1 MENWSEEV
9 NEILEKMRKNSI
21 ELSNRHRNNYYE
33 YKGYSK
39 YFDIPVIIV
48 STMSASLSITFSFLS
63 EELLAVATCSI
74 SMLVAILTSLKLYL
88 QLEEAIKTELEMS
101 KSFHTLAL
109 DIFKMLNLKIDQR
122 GENGVDY
129 LNKKYNCYVKLVEG
143 SDLLRRNLKKDFLLE
158 IDASLISDDGSISSN
173 ENNET
178 NFKRFINLEK
188 IDEEKEYRGNV

>member
-1 MENWSEEV
+1 
-9 NEILEKMRKNSI
+9 
-21 ELSNRHRNNYYE
+21 
-33 YKGYSK
+33 
-39 YFDIPVIIV
+39 
-48 STMSASLSITFSFLS
+48 
-63 EELLAVATCSI
+63 
-74 SMLVAILTSLKLYL
+74 
-88 QLEEAIKTELEMS
+88 
-101 KSFHTLAL
+101 
-109 DIFKMLNLKIDQR
+109 LNLKIDQR

-178 NFKRFINLEK
+178 NFKRFNLEK

>member
-1 MENWSEEV
+1 
-9 NEILEKMRKNSI
+9 
-21 ELSNRHRNNYYE
+21 
-33 YKGYSK
+33 
-39 YFDIPVIIV
+39 
-48 STMSASLSITFSFLS
+48 
-63 EELLAVATCSI
+63 
-74 SMLVAILTSLKLYL
+74 MLVAILTSLKLYL

-188 IDEEKEYRGNV
+188 IDEEKEYRGSV